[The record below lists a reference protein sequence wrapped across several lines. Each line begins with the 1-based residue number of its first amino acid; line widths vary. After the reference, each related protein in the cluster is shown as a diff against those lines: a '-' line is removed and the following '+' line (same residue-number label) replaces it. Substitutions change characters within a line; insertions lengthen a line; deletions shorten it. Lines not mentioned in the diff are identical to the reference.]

1 MVRYFVFGE
10 ENYEIVKI
18 QGEYLGCHEG
28 ISGPYQTNWK
38 ALSEGMLN
46 RESMRA
52 NKKTDIKGN
61 LNLSGVRKTTTQ
73 DKQLDKKQG
82 DNEEEERID
91 EKIWLMEVVA
101 GIAALNI
108 DRAKVYNSR

>member
-38 ALSEGMLN
+38 AL
-46 RESMRA
+46 
-52 NKKTDIKGN
+52 KTDIKGN

-82 DNEEEERID
+82 EEEEKTMMLIMKSLLALR
-91 EKIWLMEVVA
+91 IWLMEVVA